1 MTSKNLQPNLNYLY
15 VGGVLVASEKTMS
28 GLKSYV
34 KNNYESPK
42 KNIKGY
48 VIRIKYNDK
57 GTSRIVINCTQVT
70 ITPKLNIKISDDDN
84 FQVFTYSENDIKNY
98 KFNISI
104 LKKIMHAMKNIDVE
118 KSKIPISDLFNDKV
132 VEKNDK
138 VNKHKITF
146 FEYLEPREDSGLND
160 HHSKETKLIMEQII
174 KELNKIIDMDKM
186 IKIENQIP
194 SDLLE
199 KILKW
204 TEKKKEGQIHYSD
217 FVKKVIYNTFLKS
230 EFKKLNVNTFDG
242 IIVSNLIAHDSMLR
256 NKTDNNDKYHISE
269 TLFNNGLPHIPKKE
283 IPTEL
288 FKLIY
293 KYHESREY
301 HVGKK

>member
-1 MTSKNLQPNLNYLY
+1 MTSKNIQPNLNYLY

-204 TEKKKEGQIHYSD
+204 TEKKKRRTNS
-217 FVKKVIYNTFLKS
+217 
-230 EFKKLNVNTFDG
+230 
-242 IIVSNLIAHDSMLR
+242 
-256 NKTDNNDKYHISE
+256 
-269 TLFNNGLPHIPKKE
+269 LFR
-283 IPTEL
+283 
-288 FKLIY
+288 F
-293 KYHESREY
+293 R
-301 HVGKK
+301 